1 MGGAEV
7 FDVEK
12 GVGLRAQGRGLR
24 AQGRGLRAQGR
35 GLRAQGRGLR
45 ARGGGRR
52 AQGRVSRAQ
61 GGGSRARG
69 EGIGV
74 REARNRVGEG
84 GWPGGRSGPDLVS
97 EQAGQGRRP
106 AVGGLQ
112 GQGGGQGPQAIP
124 ERTQAGQE
132 NGATPDAQGAEF
144 LQSAFF
150 EGGEPGGPK
159 AFPLGDAEQGETMAA
174 AGQGFEEVI
183 GPGADGG
190 GDVGGEEEDVHGVRA

>member
-24 AQGRGLRAQGR
+24 AQGR
-35 GLRAQGRGLR
+35 
-45 ARGGGRR
+45 GRR

-84 GWPGGRSGPDLVS
+84 GWPGGWSGPDLVSEQAGQGEGGWPGGRSGPDLVS
-97 EQAGQGRRP
+97 EQASQGRRP

-132 NGATPDAQGAEF
+132 NGAAPDAQGAEF